1 MENMLVML
9 ERELNAIKDRDGV
22 ALTEVA
28 TDKEALLQAIVN
40 VDNQINNPQF
50 TELFKQD
57 EKLSA
62 LKDEIVE
69 MLNTCQQ
76 KNEVIY
82 LAATQNQV
90 AVDQVRRMLV
100 GGSKNTTYDSYGQKQ
115 SGSIMNKGIKA

>member
-1 MENMLVML
+1 MESMLVL
-9 ERELNAIKDRDGV
+9 LDKELSAIKDRSGP

-28 TDKEALLQAIVN
+28 TEKEALLIKIVET
-40 VDNQINNPQF
+40 DQQINTPQF
-50 TELFKQD
+50 KELLEQNSQLK
-57 EKLSA
+57 A
-62 LKDEIVE
+62 LKIEVVE
-69 MLNTCQQ
+69 MLETCQQ

-115 SGSIMNKGIKA
+115 SGSLMSKGIKA